1 MIMYKCLKCKEK
13 IKLEQVR
20 DKIRCPFCGYKVIV
34 KERPKTVVK
43 VESR

>member
-1 MIMYKCLKCKEK
+1 MIMYKCLKCKK
-13 IKLEQVR
+13 QIKLEQIR